1 MEIGLSYC
9 VFLLHLHMI
18 FTGVGQASRMDYR
31 QEVFSAGLFLLLTCN
46 LLSNRFYLV
55 LLMDI
60 IEIECN
66 VNNA

>member
-1 MEIGLSYC
+1 
-9 VFLLHLHMI
+9 
-18 FTGVGQASRMDYR
+18 MDNSL
-31 QEVFSAGLFLLLTCN
+31 EAISAGLLLLLTCN

-60 IEIECN
+60 IEINRN